1 MINAGLPNILGQ
13 FPYVV
18 RQKLGGCTG
27 AFADGNPS
35 LQNFVQNNAS
45 TYPYNTDNTFI
56 ASSSNSIYVKSS
68 TVQPKA
74 MAIQYLIK
82 Y

>member
-1 MINAGLPNILGQ
+1 MLNAGLPNISGQ
-13 FPYVV
+13 FPYVI

-35 LQNFVQNNAS
+35 QQNFVQSDAS
-45 TYPYNTDNTFI
+45 HYPYNTDNIFI
-56 ASSSNSIYVKSS
+56 ASSSNSIYANSS

-82 Y
+82 N